1 MGSRWSWWVLVDLG
15 GLVVVLGFDHGDAV
29 WVCLDLLWGGFV
41 VGFIYLLFI
50 PNTYGLRLELVPL
63 CGLVW

>member
-15 GLVVVLGFDHGDAV
+15 GLVVVLGFDRGDAV

-41 VGFIYLLFI
+41 EGLWWVLFIYYLFQI
-50 PNTYGLRLELVPL
+50 LTV
-63 CGLVW
+63 